1 MTGMTGMMH
10 DYNNQDN
17 WQDYDEWDD
26 LNWFIVITGL
36 TGMVVLKQKSRI
48 TGMTRMNGMMT

>member
-1 MTGMTGMMH
+1 MTEMTGMMH

-36 TGMVVLKQKSRI
+36 TGMVVMKQKSRI